1 MQGGVNPSIPLGPLQ
16 NYTQATKICTVLD
29 ELDVIM
35 AVVKDFHH
43 WRIMREWVQLQAR
56 QLSEEEE
63 DEVVLAVDNSEVQD
77 SEGNNAE

>member
-43 WRIMREWVQLQAR
+43 
-56 QLSEEEE
+56 
-63 DEVVLAVDNSEVQD
+63 
-77 SEGNNAE
+77 

>member
-1 MQGGVNPSIPLGPLQ
+1 
-16 NYTQATKICTVLD
+16 
-29 ELDVIM
+29 
-35 AVVKDFHH
+35 
-43 WRIMREWVQLQAR
+43 MREWVQLQAR